1 MHWWNWKR
9 AQRALETWVRVLIGP
24 RPYTIRYAP
33 GMGSFVRFDTQE
45 IVIDPT
51 MVDGWHGAT
60 WLPLTWRGV
69 RVAGIAGLQWR
80 VARAMSRH
88 EAGHVLFTGSY
99 RVAGELHG
107 WLTNAL
113 EDERM
118 ERLTGAFYPPA
129 RADFTA
135 LARLLA
141 AHLPLPEPTTRRRDD
156 LLLNACLFHR
166 WDVQRAAGTPARY
179 RFHTAADD
187 TFWHDQIRPLVEEAW
202 AAAHVERVGELAQEI
217 LRRIGIAA
225 SAGLG
230 GHSLIA
236 LDNAPAHGERRH
248 GDAPLH
254 LDPSRTDAAC
264 CVPACCVPELPTT
277 IDDDDPPTL
286 DADPSAGS
294 LWLRPYARLA
304 ADVAGETRR
313 LLQVLHAPA
322 PDIAM
327 RRSASR
333 GAFSARVYS
342 RTRGE
347 RPLQFK
353 RDEADDPFGPAIVL
367 LIDRTTSMGVP
378 PTIDPRTGEPDAG
391 FFDERQ
397 RITHARRAAMLFEL
411 TCTQAGIPLAIGY
424 AGDRGVSVHNPPG
437 SSKAFHRPDRPVTW
451 LRTFATPPQ
460 AEGPK
465 ALIAGLY
472 GDSYNECVSAAL
484 RASQALLQERR
495 ESTRLMLYI
504 HDGAPTDERPEA
516 ATATVAAVRKQGI
529 IVLGVYLGDQE
540 QIAQLQAIFGS
551 DHTIPVADLRD
562 LPQRLGRILLKNVK
576 RKT

>member
-1 MHWWNWKR
+1 MHWWHWKR
-9 AQRALETWVRVLIGP
+9 AERALETWVRVLIGP

-33 GMGSFVRFDTQE
+33 GKGSFVRFDTQE

-51 MVDGWHGAT
+51 MVDGWNGST

-99 RVAGELHG
+99 RIAGALHA
-107 WLTNAL
+107 WLTNAM

-118 ERLTGAFYPPA
+118 ERLTGAYYPPA
-129 RADFTA
+129 RADFVA
-135 LARLLA
+135 LARVLA
-141 AHLPLPEPTTRRRDD
+141 AHLPLPDPASQRRED

-166 WDVQRAAGTPARY
+166 WDVRRVEGTPSRY
-179 RFHTAADD
+179 RFHTPADD
-187 TFWHDQIRPLVEEAW
+187 TFWREQIRPLVEESW
-202 AAAHVERVGELAQEI
+202 VAAHVERVGELAQEI
-217 LRRIGIAA
+217 LHRIGIAA
-225 SAGLG
+225 GAGIG
-230 GHSLIA
+230 GHILIA
-236 LDNAPAHGERRH
+236 LDDAPAHGERRP

-254 LDPSRTDAAC
+254 LDPSGTDAAC
-264 CVPACCVPELPTT
+264 CVPPSSMN
-277 IDDDDPPTL
+277 IDDDEPPTL

-294 LWLRPYARLA
+294 LWPRPYTRLA
-304 ADVAGETRR
+304 AEVAGGTRR

-333 GAFSARVYS
+333 GAFSARAYS
-342 RTRGE
+342 RTLGE
-347 RPLQFK
+347 RPLHVK
-353 RDEADDPFGPAIVL
+353 RDEADDPSGLAIIL

-378 PTIDPRTGEPDAG
+378 PEIDRITGEPDAS
-391 FFDERQ
+391 FSDERQ

-424 AGDRGVSVHNPPG
+424 AGDRGVSVHTPPG
-437 SSKAFHRPDRPVTW
+437 SRVAFHRPDRPVTW
-451 LRTFATPPQ
+451 VRTFATPPQ
-460 AEGPK
+460 VEGPK

-484 RASQALLQERR
+484 RASQAMLQERR
-495 ESTRLMLYI
+495 ESTRLILFI
-504 HDGAPTDERPEA
+504 HDGIPTDERPEA
-516 ATATVAAVRKQGI
+516 AAATVADVRKHGI
-529 IVLGVYLGDQE
+529 SVIGVYVGPQE
-540 QIAQLQAIFGS
+540 QLAQLQAIFGS
-551 DHTIPVADLRD
+551 DHTIPVAELRD
-562 LPQRLGRILLKNVK
+562 LPQRLGRILVANVK
-576 RKT
+576 RKA

>member
-1 MHWWNWKR
+1 MKWWHWKR
-9 AQRALETWVRVLIGP
+9 AERALETWVRVLIGA

-33 GMGSFVRFDTQE
+33 GKGSFVRFDTQE

-51 MVDGWHGAT
+51 MVDGWNGAT

-99 RVAGELHG
+99 RVAGALHA

-118 ERLTGAFYPPA
+118 ERLTGAHYPPA
-129 RADFTA
+129 RADFLA

-141 AHLPLPEPTTRRRDD
+141 AHLPLPEPATQRRED

-166 WDVQRAAGTPARY
+166 WDVRRAAGTPSRY
-179 RFHTAADD
+179 RFHTSADD
-187 TFWHDQIRPLVEEAW
+187 TFWQEQIRPLVEESW
-202 AAAHVERVGELAQEI
+202 GAATVTQVGEIAEEI
-217 LRRIGIAA
+217 LRRIGLAA
-225 SAGLG
+225 SAGIG
-230 GHSLIA
+230 GHILIA
-236 LDNAPAHGERRH
+236 VDDLRLPAERRP
-248 GDAPLH
+248 GDTPLQLH
-254 LDPSRTDAAC
+254 SSGMDAEPGSAETRD
-264 CVPACCVPELPTT
+264 V
-277 IDDDDPPTL
+277 IDDDEPPML

-294 LWLRPYARLA
+294 LWLRPYARLV

-313 LLQVLHAPA
+313 LLQVLHAPT

-327 RRSASR
+327 RRSVSR
-333 GAFSARVYS
+333 GAFSARAYS
-342 RTRGE
+342 RTLGE
-347 RPLQFK
+347 RPLHVK
-353 RDEADDPFGPAIVL
+353 RDEDEDPSGLAIVL

-378 PTIDPRTGEPDAG
+378 PAIDPRTGEPDAG

-397 RITHARRAAMLFEL
+397 RIIHARRAAMLFEL

-424 AGDRGVSVHNPPG
+424 AGDRGVCVHNPPG

-451 LRTFATPPQ
+451 LRTFTTPPQ

-484 RASQALLQERR
+484 RASQAMLQERR
-495 ESTRLMLYI
+495 ESTRLILYI

-516 ATATVAAVRKQGI
+516 AAVTVAAVRKQGI

-551 DHTIPVADLRD
+551 DHTIPVAELRD
-562 LPQRLGRILLKNVK
+562 LPQRLGRVLLKNVK
-576 RKT
+576 RRT